1 MAYGNKE
8 KERQN
13 KKAYYRKNR
22 KKILEN
28 KKKYYQKNKERI
40 LKKTRLSSKKWYQK
54 NREKM
59 RLRHREY
66 YQQNKEKRVQYY
78 KKRYQKNRKKIL
90 KQSQE
95 YYQKNIE
102 RIQQQHRRYNQEH
115 KKERLKYKV
124 NWQKY
129 KRKTDSRY
137 RLDENMGTAISNSLK
152 GKKAGRLWETLVGY
166 TLEDLIEYLEKQ
178 FDHKMNWENY
188 GGYWVVDHLKP
199 RSLFN
204 YISSNDLEFKQCWA
218 LKNLQPLEKI
228 KNIKKRNHYIS

>member
-40 LKKTRLSSKKWYQK
+40 LKKTRLSSKKW
-54 NREKM
+54 
-59 RLRHREY
+59 
-66 YQQNKEKRVQYY
+66 
-78 KKRYQKNRKKIL
+78 YQKNRKKIL